1 MGDETVKVFLNASGT
16 ADDVSS
22 ELADFMSYLKEKKGK
37 SKLVKKI
44 DAEVKKARAH
54 EEWRVEYMTLQMK
67 FRDIYDDAWDEG
79 LEAGMEAGLEAG
91 MQKGL
96 EVGMEKGMEEGLQKG
111 MQKGV
116 IETLQNLVEKNL
128 LPLET
133 AAKEAHMTVEEFRD
147 KLDQRKKKQ
156 SEMSQ
161 EDK

>member
-54 EEWRVEYMTLQMK
+54 EEWRGEYMTLQMK
-67 FRDIYDDAWDEG
+67 FRDIYDDAWDE
-79 LEAGMEAGLEAG
+79 GLEAG

-133 AAKEAHMTVEEFRD
+133 AAKEVHMTVEEFRD

>member
-79 LEAGMEAGLEAG
+79 LEAGM
-91 MQKGL
+91 QKGL